1 MNMLASRFMSMI
13 LSTMGSG
20 ISFARSSALAIGLV
34 LVMSLSGCAVGPKY
48 QRPSAP
54 VPTQFKESIAPATP
68 GAGTPAIAYN
78 NWWLV
83 FNDPTLDQLENEA
96 DSANQDIRIAVARV
110 DQAEAAARYSRS
122 FLSPTLSLGASLSRT
137 REAQNRPNNGNTN
150 GRAATYNDFQLP
162 LFFSYEIDTWGRVRR
177 SLEAARDVHQ
187 ATEADLRFVRLSVEA
202 AVALDYYSLRE
213 NDAERAVL
221 DSTIEQLQQALNVM
235 TNRFREGINSELE
248 VKQAKTLL
256 DQTKAQA
263 QALDVQ
269 RSQLEHAIAVLDG
282 RAASDFSLPKAPFS
296 GEPPAIPPGLP
307 ADLLARRPDIA
318 ETDRYVAAA
327 TAQIGVAR
335 TAYLPHLSLT
345 GYAGFES
352 TNTSSIFNWQNFI
365 TSLGAAALTPVFN
378 GGRIR
383 ADVDQAKAAYR
394 GSLAQYEKTVLTAY
408 QEVEDQLAALRI
420 LSGEAQSEND
430 AVDDARRA
438 EEIAMNRYKAG
449 LVGYLDVVFAET
461 TLLSNERV
469 ATQINGQRMV
479 ATVVLVKALGGGW
492 LGVSAPPQL
501 KPNDQTGEASTPA
514 TRVPAAPKVTTMSG
528 ANQAMASP
536 K

>member
-1 MNMLASRFMSMI
+1 MI
-13 LSTMGSG
+13 QIKS
-20 ISFARSSALAIGLV
+20 ISLTAIGLV
-34 LVMSLSGCAVGPKY
+34 AVIALTGCAVGPKY

-54 VPTQFKESIAPATP
+54 VPTQFKESAEQPAQTST
-68 GAGTPAIAYN
+68 TPAIAYN

-83 FNDPTLDQLENEA
+83 FNDPTLNQLENDA
-96 DSANQDIRIAVARV
+96 DSANQDIRVAVARV
-110 DQAEAAARYSRS
+110 DEAEAAARYARS
-122 FLSPTLSLGASLSRT
+122 FMSPTLSLGTSVSRT
-137 REAQNRPNNGNTN
+137 REAQNRPNNGNTG
-150 GRAATYNDFQLP
+150 GRAATFNDFQIP
-162 LFFSYEIDTWGRVRR
+162 LFFSYEIDAWGRVRR

-202 AVALDYYSLRE
+202 AVALDYYGLRE

-221 DSTIEQLQQALNVM
+221 DSTIQELQQALDVV
-235 TNRFREGINSELE
+235 TNRFHSGLNSELE

-269 RSQLEHAIAVLDG
+269 RAQLEHAIAVLDG
-282 RAASDFSLPKAPFS
+282 RAASDFSLPKAPFT
-296 GEPPAIPPGLP
+296 GLPPSIPPGLP
-307 ADLLARRPDIA
+307 ADLLARRSDIA
-318 ETDRYVAAA
+318 EADRYVAAA

-335 TAYLPHLSLT
+335 TAYLPQLSLT

-352 TNTSSIFNWQNFI
+352 TAIGSLVNWQNSI
-365 TSLGAAALTPVFN
+365 VSLGAAALTPVFN

-383 ADVDQAKAAYR
+383 ADVDQAKARYR
-394 GSLAQYEKTVLTAY
+394 ESLGQYVKTVLTAY

-420 LSGEAQSEND
+420 LSGEAQSQSD
-430 AVDDARRA
+430 AVDAAKRA

-469 ATQINGQRMV
+469 ATQISGQRMV

-492 LGVSAPPQL
+492 LGVSAAPQL
-501 KPNDQTGEASTPA
+501 NQTGETA
-514 TRVPAAPKVTTMSG
+514 V
-528 ANQAMASP
+528 NQT

>member
-1 MNMLASRFMSMI
+1 MI
-13 LSTMGSG
+13 QIKS
-20 ISFARSSALAIGLV
+20 ISLTAIGLAAV
-34 LVMSLSGCAVGPKY
+34 IALTGCAVGPKY

-54 VPTQFKESIAPATP
+54 VPTQFKESAEQPAQTST
-68 GAGTPAIAYN
+68 TPAIAYN

-83 FNDPTLDQLENEA
+83 FNDPTLNQLENDA
-96 DSANQDIRIAVARV
+96 DSANQDIRVAVARV
-110 DQAEAAARYSRS
+110 DEAEAAARYARS
-122 FLSPTLSLGASLSRT
+122 FMSPTLSLGTSVSRT
-137 REAQNRPNNGNTN
+137 REAQNRPNNGNTG
-150 GRAATYNDFQLP
+150 GRAATFNDFQIP
-162 LFFSYEIDTWGRVRR
+162 LFFSYEIDAWGRVRR

-202 AVALDYYSLRE
+202 AVALDYYGLRE

-221 DSTIEQLQQALNVM
+221 DSTIQELQQALDVV
-235 TNRFREGINSELE
+235 TNRFHSGLNSELE

-269 RSQLEHAIAVLDG
+269 RAQLEHAIAVLDG
-282 RAASDFSLPKAPFS
+282 RAASDFSLPKAPFT
-296 GEPPAIPPGLP
+296 GLPPSIPPGLP
-307 ADLLARRPDIA
+307 SDLLARRSDIA
-318 ETDRYVAAA
+318 EADRYVAAA

-335 TAYLPHLSLT
+335 TAYLPQLSLT

-352 TNTSSIFNWQNFI
+352 TAIGSLVNWQNSI
-365 TSLGAAALTPVFN
+365 VSLGAAALTPVFN

-383 ADVDQAKAAYR
+383 ADVDQAKARYR
-394 GSLAQYEKTVLTAY
+394 ESLGQYVKTVLTAY

-420 LSGEAQSEND
+420 LSGEAQSQSD
-430 AVDDARRA
+430 AVDAAKRA

-469 ATQINGQRMV
+469 ATQISGQRMV

-492 LGVSAPPQL
+492 LGVSAAPQL
-501 KPNDQTGEASTPA
+501 NQTGETA
-514 TRVPAAPKVTTMSG
+514 V
-528 ANQAMASP
+528 NQT

>member
-1 MNMLASRFMSMI
+1 MLPTTFI
-13 LSTMGSG
+13 TTTLSVTRRR
-20 ISFARSSALAIGLV
+20 ICAARSSAVAIGLV
-34 LVMSLSGCAVGPKY
+34 MAASLSGCTVGPKY

-54 VPTQFKESIAPATP
+54 VPTQFKEFRAPAEH
-68 GAGTPAIAYN
+68 AASTPAIAYN

-83 FNDPTLDQLENEA
+83 FHDSTLNQLENDA
-96 DSANQDIRIAVARV
+96 DSANQDIRVAVARV
-110 DQAEAAARYSRS
+110 DQAEAAARYARS
-122 FLSPTLSLGASLSRT
+122 FLLPSLSLGASVSRT

-162 LFFSYEIDTWGRVRR
+162 LFFNYEIDAWGRVRR

-213 NDAERAVL
+213 TDAERAVL
-221 DSTIEQLQQALNVM
+221 DSTIEELQQALNVM
-235 TNRFREGINSELE
+235 TNRFHSGLNSELE

-269 RSQLEHAIAVLDG
+269 RAQLEHAIAVLDG
-282 RAASDFSLPKAPFS
+282 QAASDFSLPKAPFTS
-296 GEPPAIPPGLP
+296 EPPSIPPGLP

-318 ETDRYVAAA
+318 EADRYVAAA

-352 TNTSSIFNWQNFI
+352 TNTGSIFNWQDFI
-365 TSLGAAALTPVFN
+365 ASLASAALTPVFN

-430 AVDDARRA
+430 AVDDAKRA
-438 EEIAMNRYKAG
+438 EEIAMNRYQAG
-449 LVGYLDVVFAET
+449 LVGYLDVVFAQT
-461 TLLSNERV
+461 TLLSNQRV
-469 ATQINGQRMV
+469 ATQISGQRLV

-492 LGVSAPPQL
+492 LGVPAPSQ
-501 KPNDQTGEASTPA
+501 PNPSSSQTGETA
-514 TRVPAAPKVTTMSG
+514 TNATK
-528 ANQAMASP
+528 
-536 K
+536 

>member
-1 MNMLASRFMSMI
+1 
-13 LSTMGSG
+13 
-20 ISFARSSALAIGLV
+20 
-34 LVMSLSGCAVGPKY
+34 
-48 QRPSAP
+48 
-54 VPTQFKESIAPATP
+54 
-68 GAGTPAIAYN
+68 
-78 NWWLV
+78 
-83 FNDPTLDQLENEA
+83 
-96 DSANQDIRIAVARV
+96 
-110 DQAEAAARYSRS
+110 
-122 FLSPTLSLGASLSRT
+122 
-137 REAQNRPNNGNTN
+137 
-150 GRAATYNDFQLP
+150 
-162 LFFSYEIDTWGRVRR
+162 
-177 SLEAARDVHQ
+177 
-187 ATEADLRFVRLSVEA
+187 
-202 AVALDYYSLRE
+202 VALDYYSLRE
-213 NDAERAVL
+213 TDGERAVL
-221 DSTIEQLQQALNVM
+221 DSTIEQLQQALDVM
-235 TNRFREGINSELE
+235 THRFHEGINSELE

-269 RSQLEHAIAVLDG
+269 RAQLEHAIAVLDG

-296 GEPPAIPPGLP
+296 AQPPAIPPGLP

-318 ETDRYVAAA
+318 EADRFVAAA

-345 GYAGFES
+345 GYAGFDS
-352 TNTSSIFNWQNFI
+352 TNTTSIFNWQNFI
-365 TSLGAAALTPVFN
+365 TSLGVAALTPVFN

-394 GSLAQYEKTVLTAY
+394 VSLGQYGKTVLTAY

-420 LSGEAQSEND
+420 LSGEAQSESD

-449 LVGYLDVVFAET
+449 LVGYLDVVFAQT

-492 LGVSAPPQL
+492 LGVPAPPQL
-501 KPNDQTGEASTPA
+501 QPNSQTGETAANST
-514 TRVPAAPKVTTMSG
+514 K
-528 ANQAMASP
+528 
-536 K
+536 

>member
-1 MNMLASRFMSMI
+1 MIPNRFIVMNSCIPRFRVSA
-13 LSTMGSG
+13 
-20 ISFARSSALAIGLV
+20 ARSSAITIGLV
-34 LVMSLSGCAVGPKY
+34 LAMSLSGCAVGPKY

-54 VPTQFKESIAPATP
+54 VPTQFKESSASATQ
-68 GAGTPAIAYN
+68 ATETPSIAYN

-83 FNDPTLDQLENEA
+83 FNDSTLNQLENDA
-96 DSANQDIRIAVARV
+96 DSANQDIRVAVARV

-122 FLSPTLSLGASLSRT
+122 FLSPTLSVGASVSRT

-162 LFFSYEIDTWGRVRR
+162 LFFNYEIDAWGRLRR
-177 SLEAARDVHQ
+177 SLESAREVHQ
-187 ATEADLRFVRLSVEA
+187 ATEADLRLVRLSVEA
-202 AVALDYYSLRE
+202 SVAIDYYSLRE
-213 NDAERAVL
+213 TDAERAVL
-221 DSTIEQLQQALNVM
+221 DSTIDELQQALDVM
-235 TNRFREGINSELE
+235 TNRFHSGLNSELE

-263 QALDVQ
+263 QALDIQ
-269 RSQLEHAIAVLDG
+269 RAQLEHAIAVLDG
-282 RAASDFSLPKAPFS
+282 RAASDFSLPKAPFT
-296 GEPPAIPPGLP
+296 GLPPSIPPGLP
-307 ADLLARRPDIA
+307 SELLARRPDIA
-318 ETDRYVAAA
+318 EADRYVAAA

-383 ADVDQAKAAYR
+383 ADVDQARAAYC

-420 LSGEAQSEND
+420 LSSEAQSEND
-430 AVDDARRA
+430 AVDDAKRT
-438 EEIAMNRYKAG
+438 EEIAMNRYKVG
-449 LVGYLDVVFAET
+449 LVGYLDVVFAQT
-461 TLLSNERV
+461 TLLSNQRV
-469 ATQINGQRMV
+469 ATQVNGQRMV

-492 LGVSAPPQL
+492 LGVPAPPQV
-501 KPNDQTGEASTPA
+501 KPNNQTREAAANST
-514 TRVPAAPKVTTMSG
+514 K
-528 ANQAMASP
+528 
-536 K
+536 

>member
-1 MNMLASRFMSMI
+1 MTLA
-13 LSTMGSG
+13 
-20 ISFARSSALAIGLV
+20 
-34 LVMSLSGCAVGPKY
+34 GCAVGPKY

-54 VPTQFKESIAPATP
+54 VPTQFKESNAQATQ
-68 GAGTPAIAYN
+68 GAGTSPVAYN

-83 FNDPTLDQLENEA
+83 FNDRTLDQLENDA
-96 DSANQDIRIAVARV
+96 DSTNQDIRVAVARV
-110 DQAEAAARYSRS
+110 DQAEAAARFSRS
-122 FLSPTLSLGASLSRT
+122 FLSPTLSLGPSVSRT
-137 REAQNRPNNGNTN
+137 REAQNRPNNGNTF
-150 GRAATYNDFQLP
+150 GRAATFNDFQLP
-162 LFFSYEIDTWGRVRR
+162 LFFSYEIDAWGRVRR

-213 NDAERAVL
+213 TDAERAVL
-221 DSTIEQLQQALNVM
+221 DSTIQQLQEALDVM
-235 TNRFREGINSELE
+235 TNRFHSGLNSELE
-248 VKQAKTLL
+248 VKQAKTIL

-282 RAASDFSLPKAPFS
+282 RSASDFSLPKAPFT
-296 GEPPAIPPGLP
+296 GLPPSIPPGLP
-307 ADLLARRPDIA
+307 SDLLARRPDIA
-318 ETDRYVAAA
+318 EADRFVAAA
-327 TAQIGVAR
+327 TAQIGIAR
-335 TAYLPHLSLT
+335 TAYLPQLSLT
-345 GYAGFES
+345 GFLGFES
-352 TNTSSIFNWQNFI
+352 TSTGGLFSWQNSLA
-365 TSLGAAALTPVFN
+365 SLGAAALTPVFN

-383 ADVDQAKAAYR
+383 ADVDQAKAKYR
-394 GSLAQYEKTVLTAY
+394 ESLGQYVKTVLTAY

-420 LSGEAQSEND
+420 LSGEAQSESD

-449 LVGYLDVVFAET
+449 LVGYLDVVFAQT

-469 ATQINGQRMV
+469 ATQISGQRMV

-501 KPNDQTGEASTPA
+501 KAH
-514 TRVPAAPKVTTMSG
+514 
-528 ANQAMASP
+528 NQAGEKATNST

>member
-1 MNMLASRFMSMI
+1 MI
-13 LSTMGSG
+13 QIKS
-20 ISFARSSALAIGLV
+20 ISLTAIGLV
-34 LVMSLSGCAVGPKY
+34 AVIALTGCAVGPKY

-54 VPTQFKESIAPATP
+54 VPTQFKESAEQPAQTST
-68 GAGTPAIAYN
+68 TPAIAYN

-83 FNDPTLDQLENEA
+83 FNDPTLNQLENDA
-96 DSANQDIRIAVARV
+96 DSANQDIRVAVARV
-110 DQAEAAARYSRS
+110 DEAEAAARYARS
-122 FLSPTLSLGASLSRT
+122 FMSPTLSLGTSVSRT
-137 REAQNRPNNGNTN
+137 REAQNRPNNGNTG
-150 GRAATYNDFQLP
+150 GRAATFNDFQIP
-162 LFFSYEIDTWGRVRR
+162 LFFSYEIDAWGRVRR

-202 AVALDYYSLRE
+202 AVALDYYGLRE

-221 DSTIEQLQQALNVM
+221 DSTIQELQQALDVV
-235 TNRFREGINSELE
+235 TNRFHSGLNSELE

-269 RSQLEHAIAVLDG
+269 RAQLEHAIAVLDG
-282 RAASDFSLPKAPFS
+282 RAASDFSLPKAPFT
-296 GEPPAIPPGLP
+296 GLPPSIPPGLP
-307 ADLLARRPDIA
+307 SDLLARRSDIA
-318 ETDRYVAAA
+318 EADRYVAAA

-335 TAYLPHLSLT
+335 TAYLPQLSLT

-352 TNTSSIFNWQNFI
+352 TAIGSLVNWQNSI
-365 TSLGAAALTPVFN
+365 VSLGAAALTPVFN

-383 ADVDQAKAAYR
+383 ADVDQAKARYR
-394 GSLAQYEKTVLTAY
+394 ESLGQYVKTVLTAY

-420 LSGEAQSEND
+420 LSGEAQSQSD
-430 AVDDARRA
+430 AVDAAKRA

-469 ATQINGQRMV
+469 ATQISGQRMV

-492 LGVSAPPQL
+492 LGVSAAPQL
-501 KPNDQTGEASTPA
+501 NQTGETA
-514 TRVPAAPKVTTMSG
+514 V
-528 ANQAMASP
+528 NQT